1 VLVLRRDA
9 VALRGAARRA
19 GVTVGHAYSDAD
31 PHSDAHSD
39 AHAHAHAVYLLVEP
53 ASAAGAR
60 RFVVFVVRFGFGFVV
75 RVLVRPRG

>member
-9 VALRGAARRA
+9 LALRGAARGA

-31 PHSDAHSD
+31 PHSDAHAD
-39 AHAHAHAVYLLVEP
+39 AVYLLVEP

-60 RFVVFVVRFGFGFVV
+60 RFVVFVVRFGLVV
-75 RVLVRPRG
+75 RVLVRSRG